1 MVNGVKFHTKD
12 LDNCRVTQ
20 NNGICTEKD
29 HGGEMHDFYSH
40 VCKIWELEYVLCH
53 KVILFRCE
61 CYNIG
66 SNGRR
71 RTIRT
76 NTHCTSIDV
85 TSQWYENNP
94 FILPSQARQVFYL
107 QNTKLDES
115 QKIVQSIQHRG
126 EFDVSE
132 VEGGESNDNIKDCD
146 AFQQEAII
154 DIVSINVKDNIID
167 YCMGDV
173 ETEVILKGVTL
184 RDVNQ
189 NEEHDIPN
197 VDLDM
202 DYDMLSS
209 KQLS

>member
-1 MVNGVKFHTKD
+1 M
-12 LDNCRVTQ
+12 
-20 NNGICTEKD
+20 
-29 HGGEMHDFYSH
+29 
-40 VCKIWELEYVLCH
+40 
-53 KVILFRCE
+53 
-61 CYNIG
+61 
-66 SNGRR
+66 
-71 RTIRT
+71 
-76 NTHCTSIDV
+76 
-85 TSQWYENNP
+85 
-94 FILPSQARQVFYL
+94 
-107 QNTKLDES
+107 
-115 QKIVQSIQHRG
+115 QSIQHRG

-146 AFQQEAII
+146 TFQQEAIV
-154 DIVSINVKDNIID
+154 DVVSINVKDNIID
-167 YCMGDV
+167 YCMGDI